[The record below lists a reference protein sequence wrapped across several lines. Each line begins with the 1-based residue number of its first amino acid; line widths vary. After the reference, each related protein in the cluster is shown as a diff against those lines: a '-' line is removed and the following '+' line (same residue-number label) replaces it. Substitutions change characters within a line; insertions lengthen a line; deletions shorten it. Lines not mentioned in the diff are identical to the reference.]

1 MKQMNRNFKNE
12 SMIRFILAIIGI
24 LSFSFSVSFGWG
36 FILGGIISK
45 ESISLKTKEGWMLL
59 ALITGVMILVIYFLL
74 ELPAILGYILS
85 TISYFILR
93 ELFTH
98 YQNK

>member
-1 MKQMNRNFKNE
+1 MRQVNRNFKQE
-12 SMIRFILAIIGI
+12 SIIRLILAMIGI
-24 LSFSFSVSFGWG
+24 ISISFSVNFGWG
-36 FILGGIISK
+36 FILGGVVSK
-45 ESISLKTKEGWMLL
+45 ESISLKTKEGIILL
-59 ALITGVMILVIYFLL
+59 AFITVIMVLALYFLL

-93 ELFTH
+93 KLLSL